1 MCLWVL
7 RRPNIVKI
15 VLDTIYIFILSYWG
29 RNFWY
34 HTLHTH
40 ESRKAKVPYISVDD
54 KPAAKGLKSVYNNIT
69 RERAWRPLYEKELQ
83 NSNPP
88 WSWSWIEAGVR
99 PKQSYSWV
107 SLYSIARLLVTR
119 VVLICVPEFLPK
131 RLQTVHM
138 ALPQY
143 SLAVWA
149 YVFFYNKPMLTINL
163 REAVELW

>member
-7 RRPNIVKI
+7 RQPNIVKI

-34 HTLHTH
+34 HTIHAH

-54 KPAAKGLKSVYNNIT
+54 KPAAKALKSMYNIR

-83 NSNPP
+83 ISNPP
-88 WSWSWIEAGVR
+88 WSWSRIGAGVR

-107 SLYSIARLLVTR
+107 SLFSIARLLVTR
-119 VVLICVPEFLPK
+119 IVLIASQNFT
-131 RLQTVHM
+131 QTPAGCSYGSTSVFTSGM
-138 ALPQY
+138 
-143 SLAVWA
+143 SLR
-149 YVFFYNKPMLTINL
+149 FFFTTSRCL
-163 REAVELW
+163 R